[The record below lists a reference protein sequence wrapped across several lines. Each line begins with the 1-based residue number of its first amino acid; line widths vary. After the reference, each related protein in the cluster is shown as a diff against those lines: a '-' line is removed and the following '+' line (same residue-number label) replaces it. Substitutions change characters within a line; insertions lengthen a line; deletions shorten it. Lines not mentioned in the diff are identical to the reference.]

1 MLCGM
6 HILIIEDDAETAEY
20 LARGLQEGGHV
31 TELAADGDTGLQRA
45 RTQHYDALI
54 VDRMLPGLDGLS
66 LLSELR
72 AAGNTTPALFLTA
85 LADVEDRVAGLQT
98 GADDYLAKPFAFAEL
113 QARLDAI
120 VRRRDAPATATLLNV
135 ADLQLDRLQRRV
147 TRAGRVINLQA
158 REFRLLEYLMQH
170 AGQVVTR
177 TMLLEQVWG
186 YHFGPQT
193 NVIDVHISRLR
204 AKLEHD
210 FDTPLLHTV
219 RGAGYCL
226 REPD

>member
-1 MLCGM
+1 MLCAM
-6 HILIIEDDAETAEY
+6 HILIIEDDPETAEY
-20 LARGLQEGGHV
+20 LMRGLQESGHV
-31 TELAADGDTGLQRA
+31 TQHAADGETGLQLA
-45 RTQHYDALI
+45 RDSRFDALI
-54 VDRMLPGLDGLS
+54 VDRMLPGIDGLS
-66 LLSELR
+66 LLGQLR
-72 AAGNTTPALFLTA
+72 SAGNLTPALFLTA
-85 LADVEDRVAGLQT
+85 LADVDDRVAGLQT

-113 QARLDAI
+113 LARLEAI
-120 VRRRDAPATATLLNV
+120 VRRQNAPTTDATLQV
-135 ADLQLDRLQRRV
+135 GDLQMDRLQRRV
-147 TRAGRVINLQA
+147 TRAGRTINLQA

-186 YHFGPQT
+186 YHFDPRT

-204 AKLEHD
+204 AKLEAD
-210 FDTPLLHTV
+210 SDNPLLHTV